1 MQRIESDDDSKK
13 ASASLWR
20 RILSISRFKTRFIR
34 RVKITA
40 ANIYAFVLTV
50 WTIFKM
56 LRLALLVLMI
66 LTIIIIIITAV
77 RQ

>member
-1 MQRIESDDDSKK
+1 MQRIESDDAKK
-13 ASASLWR
+13 ISVSLWHH
-20 RILSISRFKTRFIR
+20 IPSIYRFKTRFTR

-40 ANIYAFVLTV
+40 TNIYAFILTV

-56 LRLALLVLMI
+56 LRLVLLVLMI

-77 RQ
+77 GQ